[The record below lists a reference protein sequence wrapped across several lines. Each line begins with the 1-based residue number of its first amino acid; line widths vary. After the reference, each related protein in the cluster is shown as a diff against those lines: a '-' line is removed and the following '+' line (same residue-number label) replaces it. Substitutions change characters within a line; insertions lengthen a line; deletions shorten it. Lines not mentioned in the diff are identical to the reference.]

1 MKSSVRELQSLM
13 ISMNKDTGLAEV
25 SSKVNNIAEAWRRM
39 NDFIGNKI
47 LVSTGRFTDWI
58 EELNNPEN
66 LAVFETTLSNIWTG
80 IENGA
85 SLIGKVSSAFGELS
99 SKAISGWNSM
109 PEIIRDVGIAGAMLY
124 GKRGLLIFGTAMA
137 AFDRLNNIAKG
148 TLYFVHLAKC
158 PFRNCFLCRGMN
170 SGKKSGKSIRIFLD
184 SEEHIT
190 RLSGR
195 KVWQYIH

>member
-1 MKSSVRELQSLM
+1 M

-85 SLIGKVSSAFGELS
+85 ALIGKVGSAFGELS
-99 SKAISGWNSM
+99 SKSNIWL
-109 PEIIRDVGIAGAMLY
+109 EQYAGDY
-124 GKRGLLIFGTAMA
+124 QRCSLLERCFTANA
-137 AFDRLNNIAKG
+137 DFSSLERRQL
-148 TLYFVHLAKC
+148 
-158 PFRNCFLCRGMN
+158 
-170 SGKKSGKSIRIFLD
+170 SID
-184 SEEHIT
+184 
-190 RLSGR
+190 
-195 KVWQYIH
+195 